1 MAKHTEDAVPE
12 SPYKRIVLAHAAL
25 EALAAE
31 ANALVAQALERGDEE
46 ALALV
51 REGSFL
57 PVFARGAP
65 RMLKMA
71 VEYNEGAWF
80 GDEDADEDWGDDDWE
95 EAEAGD
101 GEDDDDSDDEEA

>member
-1 MAKHTEDAVPE
+1 MAKRTEDAVPE

-25 EALAAE
+25 EELAAQ
-31 ANALVAQALERGDEE
+31 ANVLVAQALERGDEE
-46 ALALV
+46 ALAVV

-80 GDEDADEDWGDDDWE
+80 GDDDADEDDGDWE
-95 EAEAGD
+95 DDEAGD
-101 GEDDDDSDDEEA
+101 VEDDDSDDEEA